1 MRAALAATGRVVR
14 AEAFRLLRKRRVYV
28 LAGLWWVGLPVAVLV
43 LARVLQVTLT
53 GSFVEGEAVPVK
65 TLLQGLASPFGVAR
79 VGLVAPAYLSPS
91 PYVIAVALLAAAGLG
106 EPRTHRMWKSTL
118 VSEPDRR
125 AVLAG
130 TFLTMQ
136 AFLGVL
142 LAGAFV
148 FGAAFGALGTT
159 FLPTAA
165 EGAWGR
171 LALSYLLQWA
181 HLAALLAFASLAI
194 FVLRNVTLGVVTTF
208 FLPPLLEGLYAVWRA
223 TAGFEPLNRVNAL
236 FQTLQLQATLE
247 ALPRWFLSTNLYLPA
262 RTSAAPLLDEVIG
275 NLQALG
281 EEAGGGPGGAQ
292 IASLLG
298 ADLTLPHAGLV
309 MAVYFAAFA
318 TALTIAFLR
327 RDVA

>member
-1 MRAALAATGRVVR
+1 MKGALAATLRVMR
-14 AEAFRLLRKRRVYV
+14 AEAFRLLRKRRTYV
-28 LAGLWWVGLPVAVLV
+28 LAALWWVGLPVAVLV

-65 TLLQGLASPFGVAR
+65 TLLQGLASPFGLAR

-142 LAGAFV
+142 LAGAFG
-148 FGAAFGALGTT
+148 FGAAFGAIGTT

-165 EGAWGR
+165 EGGWGR
-171 LALSYLLQWA
+171 LALLYLLQWA

-223 TAGFEPLNRVNAL
+223 TAGFEPLNRFNAL
-236 FQTLQLQATLE
+236 FQTLELQATLE

-262 RTSAAPLLDEVIG
+262 RTSAAPLLDDVIG
-275 NLQALG
+275 NLEALG

-309 MAVYFAAFA
+309 MGVYFAAFA
-318 TALTIAFLR
+318 TVLTIAFLR